1 MAMDF
6 GMTGVAPAPPMSA
19 AGQGLGD
26 LLGMQQKDETDEQR
40 RKRLAGTTGDQPGT
54 SEAVKSLFGSLG
66 GLGSSLGASLGGRG
80 RMGI

>member
-1 MAMDF
+1 MADPYF
-6 GMTGVAPAPPMSA
+6 GLTGIPSPTSA

-26 LLGMQQKDETDEQR
+26 LLGLQQKDETDEQR

-66 GLGSSLGASLGGRG
+66 GLGSGLGAIGGRAI
-80 RMGI
+80 R